1 MSAANASF
9 ATSLHSR
16 RWRWLGGGVL
26 VSIVATALLWGLWD
40 WNWFR
45 PLVEARLSAALNRP
59 VTIERLELHP
69 GRLTVLSVYGVR
81 AANPAGFEGPNSATL
96 ERAEVSFDA
105 ATWLRSRRVVLP
117 RIELDRPNIEYAQN
131 EAGNSNWDLSR
142 FSFPPPEIGK
152 VLIRE
157 GAAHVRMAKVEAEA
171 LLSISTEGET
181 LVVNGKGVYRRQP
194 ISVRATGGALL
205 ALRDAAT
212 PYPIDLQLDNGATR
226 VTLKGHI
233 RDPLAFR
240 GAELDLALSGPD
252 MALLF
257 PLTGIATPNTPPY
270 KKTPPY
276 KVSGRLDFE
285 DGRAKLA
292 GMTGRVGSSDMNG
305 DLEVNLE
312 GVRPILTGTLV
323 SNRVDMED
331 LGGFIGSTP
340 GRATT
345 PGQSP
350 RQIEEVKRPQASPKL
365 LPTTPIGVP
374 KILAADVHLTYRGEK
389 ILGKKAPFDSID
401 AKLDIEAGRIRLSPI
416 RLGMSGGA
424 VRGTIALSPMGDEV
438 DADVDVAIEHVNI
451 SSLRASAGVGS
462 GAGALDGTIR
472 LKGRGASLSS
482 ILAHGDGALRV
493 AMPMGGHID
502 SLLVDLSGTEIG
514 PALLAALGLPEK
526 EGIRCMA
533 ADFALR
539 RGILASRVLE
549 VNTTDHVIAGGGRI
563 DLSREVVEMTLRT
576 DPKHFTI
583 GKLAAPIS
591 ISGPFKNLR
600 FVPDTELAVR
610 GGIAAGLGALFP
622 PAALVPTIQFG
633 VGDTSPCVERKSS
646 GSSARHGPGR

>member
-1 MSAANASF
+1 MSATNESI

-26 VSIVATALLWGLWD
+26 VSVVAIALLWSLWD

-69 GRLTVLSVYGVR
+69 GRLTVLSVYGVK
-81 AANPAGFEGPNSATL
+81 AANPPGFEGANSATL

-105 ATWLRSRRVVLP
+105 ATWLRSRRIVLP
-117 RIELDRPNIEYAQN
+117 RIELDRPTIEYAQN
-131 EAGNSNWDLSR
+131 EAGNSNWDLSD
-142 FSFPPPEIGK
+142 SSSSPPEIGK

-157 GAAHVRMAKVEAEA
+157 GTAHVRMAKVEAEA
-171 LLSISTEGET
+171 LMSISTEGET
-181 LVVNGKGVYRRQP
+181 LVVNGKGIYGRQP
-194 ISVRATGGALL
+194 ISVHATGGALL

-226 VTLKGHI
+226 VTLKGQI

-257 PLTGIATPNTPPY
+257 PLTGIATP
-270 KKTPPY
+270 KTPPY

-285 DGRAKLA
+285 EGRVKLT
-292 GMTGRVGSSDMNG
+292 GMTGRVGSSDMKG

-312 GVRPILTGTLV
+312 GVRPILTGILV

-340 GRATT
+340 GRPTT

-350 RQIEEVKRPQASPKL
+350 RQIEEVKRAQASAKL
-365 LPTTPIGVP
+365 LPTTPISVP
-374 KILAADVHLTYRGEK
+374 KLLAADVHLTYRGEK

-424 VRGTIALSPMGDEV
+424 VRGTIALSPVGDEV

-451 SSLRASAGVGS
+451 SRLIASAGVGS
-462 GAGALDGTIR
+462 GAGTLDGTIR
-472 LKGRGASLSS
+472 LRGRGNSLSS
-482 ILAHGDGALRV
+482 ILAHADGALRV

-502 SLLVDLSGTEIG
+502 SLLVDLSGIEIG
-514 PALLAALGLPEK
+514 PAFLAAIGLPEK
-526 EGIRCMA
+526 EGIRCMV
-533 ADFALR
+533 ADFALQ

-583 GKLAAPIS
+583 GKLATPIL

-600 FVPDTELAVR
+600 FFPDTELALR

-622 PAALVPTIQFG
+622 PAALLPTIQFG
-633 VGDTSPCVERKSS
+633 VGDNSPCVERKSS
-646 GSSARHGPGR
+646 GSSDRRGPDR